1 MINPKVNNYNL
12 LVFLISALLT
22 ITSGC
27 IQQQNREESDQTPLY
42 SEEISYAEGFYIDY
56 FNNYTRVTINNPWAD
71 NMEPFEI
78 YYLYK
83 DGISEDS
90 LNLPAGGIKLK
101 IPLKSVSVNTFSY
114 FEFLTLI
121 GELET
126 VTGVTDGFR
135 IYNQKILDNMSSGDI
150 VDLGDPFNP
159 NIEKTLALMPDAL
172 INSAYA
178 QLDSY
183 SERLTKTGFPVIY
196 SIEWME
202 NSPLARAEWIK
213 MIAAFYDKG
222 ELANAVFDEI
232 EKNYSEIR
240 GKTESVQQ
248 KVSVLS
254 GDNFQDTWYLPG
266 GNSFNAKLFRDAG
279 IEYRYEDNNKSGS
292 LGLDI
297 ESVLTQFGDAD
308 IWFGCSSDSYKEL
321 ENMDSKYI
329 LFKSV
334 KDQRVYNNHNRVT
347 PAGGNDYFESA
358 IAHPDLVLSDIIKAA
373 YPELL
378 PGYSFTY
385 IKPLD

>member
-240 GKTESVQQ
+240 GKAESVQQ